1 MKRGFLKNKSL
12 AASNSSGSSA
22 RSSSSAAPA
31 SGAPPTRPSSRPN
44 APPTRVPIPP
54 SLVQEAQDKVSPAKI
69 EMLPRDANGAY
80 VNPQPANGVDY
91 NSHDAGT
98 ASELLKIAG
107 IDPSMLQG
115 GAADAINIRN
125 VRIVTI
131 PAQRPFLAAVS
142 PRVANMI
149 ENSPRLCARYTTP
162 DPARYRIDESRV
174 HGKGVFATEAI
185 ERGGLVLR
193 EPPMVVTSQMMTNA
207 PGGETMIQQGEIFA
221 EMVYQALPEE
231 DKEEYMSFV
240 NCKPA
245 KTHGVKRGIMDTN
258 SSGIASGGV
267 FKGPY
272 GAVTRDISR
281 LNHSCEPNAY
291 TDWDVDTMTFGLYAE
306 RPIKK
311 GEEIFIAYVE
321 PSHPKQHRQY
331 ALWGMYSF
339 NCRCTKCSR
348 E

>member
-22 RSSSSAAPA
+22 FSSSSAAPA
-31 SGAPPTRPSSRPN
+31 SGAPPTRPASRPN
-44 APPTRVPIPP
+44 APLSRVPIPP
-54 SLVQEAQDKVSPAKI
+54 SLVQETQDKVSPVKI
-69 EMLPRDANGAY
+69 EVLQRDANGAY

-91 NSHDAGT
+91 NSLDAGS
-98 ASELLKIAG
+98 ASELLKLAG
-107 IDPSMLQG
+107 LDSSMLES
-115 GAADAINIRN
+115 GAADAINISN

-142 PRVANMI
+142 PRIANKI
-149 ENSPRLCARYTTP
+149 ENSPRLCVRYTTP
-162 DPARYRIDESRV
+162 EPPRYRVCESRV

-193 EPPMVVTSQMMTNA
+193 ESPMVVTSQMMTSA
-207 PGGETMIQQGEIFA
+207 PGGGNMIQQGEIFA

-231 DKEEYMSFV
+231 DKKEFMSFV
-240 NCKPA
+240 NCKPE
-245 KTHGVKRGIMDTN
+245 KTHGVKRGIIDTN
-258 SSGIASGGV
+258 SSGIASGGI

-272 GAVTRDISR
+272 GAITRDISR
-281 LNHSCEPNAY
+281 LNHSCEPNACAL
-291 TDWDVDTMTFGLYAE
+291 WDVDTMTFGLYAE

-321 PSHPKQHRQY
+321 PSQPKQQRQY

-339 NCRCTKCSR
+339 ICQCTKCSR